1 MADRLAPEDI
11 EAIVSGVAS
20 NRQLMAGIVEQLKE
34 ALQPAPP
41 TTTTGQEPSSQPAR
55 QDLPQQTQGSSRNT
69 WIYMGMGSIASIYR
83 YTGSSRVAR
92 TSQGHV
98 SSQLRV
104 TLFLLPS
111 PNPCRDKPN
120 PLGQQLAHWFVIAK
134 E

>member
-55 QDLPQQTQGSSRNT
+55 ANIFFGRGFDLEN
-69 WIYMGMGSIASIYR
+69 
-83 YTGSSRVAR
+83 
-92 TSQGHV
+92 
-98 SSQLRV
+98 
-104 TLFLLPS
+104 FLL
-111 PNPCRDKPN
+111 NNFLFDN
-120 PLGQQLAHWFVIAK
+120 
-134 E
+134 